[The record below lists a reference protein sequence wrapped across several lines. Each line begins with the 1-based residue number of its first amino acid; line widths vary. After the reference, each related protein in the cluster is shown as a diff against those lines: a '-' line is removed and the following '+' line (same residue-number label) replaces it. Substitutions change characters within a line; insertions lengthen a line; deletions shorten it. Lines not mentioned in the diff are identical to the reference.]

1 MKLRNAMMA
10 AALKITKTVVQ
21 TALAPDVGLLKL
33 SFSVEN
39 AQ

>member
-1 MKLRNAMMA
+1 MVIIAPKV
-10 AALKITKTVVQ
+10 TKTMVQ
-21 TALAPDVGLLKL
+21 AAFAPDVGLLKL